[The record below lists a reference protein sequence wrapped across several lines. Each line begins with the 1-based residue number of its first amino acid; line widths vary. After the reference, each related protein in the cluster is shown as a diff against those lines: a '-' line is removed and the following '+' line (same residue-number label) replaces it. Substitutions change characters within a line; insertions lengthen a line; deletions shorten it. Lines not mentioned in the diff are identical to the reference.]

1 MSQTKPHQP
10 QDGHKKAMTV
20 VVYQPESSIRHP
32 IRLLQEMWYSLLASR
47 ELAWQLFQ
55 RDFQSQYRQ
64 SLLGVLWVFIPPLI
78 TAIGLT
84 FLKEAK
90 ILNLGKTPIPYPVY
104 VAFSM
109 TLWQTFTQT
118 LQNTMT
124 AARKAKNMLMKLNV
138 PPEAFI
144 ISTLAQ
150 MICNFLVQLIPI
162 IFFFIWFKVGIT
174 WTIILAPVALI
185 HLLMLATAMGL
196 FLGPF
201 SCLYGDVSRAM
212 GFLIKIWLFVTPVIY
227 PQPRTGFWSYLV
239 KINPVTPLLVT
250 TRDLATTGDIS
261 NPTGF
266 WMASIATIILTFLG
280 WTFYRLAMPFIV
292 ERA

>member
-1 MSQTKPHQP
+1 
-10 QDGHKKAMTV
+10 
-20 VVYQPESSIRHP
+20 
-32 IRLLQEMWYSLLASR
+32 
-47 ELAWQLFQ
+47 
-55 RDFQSQYRQ
+55 
-64 SLLGVLWVFIPPLI
+64 
-78 TAIGLT
+78 
-84 FLKEAK
+84 
-90 ILNLGKTPIPYPVY
+90 
-104 VAFSM
+104 M

-118 LQNTMT
+118 LQNTMN
-124 AARKAKNMLMKLNV
+124 AARKAKQMLKKLNV

-144 ISTLAQ
+144 LSTLGQ
-150 MICNFLVQLIPI
+150 IICNFLVQLIPI

-212 GFLIKIWLFVTPVIY
+212 GFVIKIWLFVTPVIY

-266 WMASIATIILTFLG
+266 WMASIAAIILTFLG